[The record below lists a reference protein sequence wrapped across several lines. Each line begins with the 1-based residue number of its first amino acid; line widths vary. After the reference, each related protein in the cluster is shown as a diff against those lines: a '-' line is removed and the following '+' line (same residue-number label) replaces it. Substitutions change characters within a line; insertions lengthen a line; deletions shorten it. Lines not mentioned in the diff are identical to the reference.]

1 MNVLVTGAGGFI
13 GTALVQ
19 WLVSVSRGIPSGQR
33 FPSGAHPPVNTPLGA
48 IARLVL
54 IDQRLADVPADPRV
68 HAIEGD
74 FGDARVLREALQT
87 EMDVIFHLA
96 SVPGGLAE
104 REFELGMRV
113 NLHAMLALLEAVRR
127 QAHPPRFVFAS
138 TIGVYGVPLPDLV
151 DESTPAEPTLSYGA
165 QKRIGELLV
174 SDYSRRGFIEG
185 VSLRLP
191 GIVAR
196 PSQPSGLLSAFL
208 SDSIRTLAAGGTFTF
223 PVAAEGT
230 SWWMSR
236 SCIVGNLLH
245 AASMDATVLKSQRV
259 WLLPV
264 LHASMREIVDALAR
278 VHGDHVLQNARY
290 EPDAKL
296 QAQFA
301 SYPPL
306 HCPRSLA
313 AGFRHDG
320 TLESLV
326 QRALDS

>member
-1 MNVLVTGAGGFI
+1 MNVLITGAGGFI

-19 WLVSVSRGIPSGQR
+19 RLLLLD
-33 FPSGAHPPVNTPLGA
+33 TPLGA
-48 IARLVL
+48 IGRLVL
-54 IDQRLADVPADPRV
+54 IDQRLGGVSTDPRV

-74 FGDARVLREALQT
+74 FGDARVLSEALQT
-87 EMDVIFHLA
+87 EVDVIFHLA

-113 NLHAMLALLEAVRR
+113 NLQSTLALLEAVRR
-127 QAHPPRFVFAS
+127 QERRPRFVFAS
-138 TIGVYGVPLPDLV
+138 TIGVYGVPLPDVL

-165 QKRIGELLV
+165 QKLIGEILI
-174 SDYSRRGFIEG
+174 SDYSRRGYIDG
-185 VSLRLP
+185 ISLRLP

-208 SDSIRTLAAGGTFTF
+208 SDSIRTLAAGGKFTF
-223 PVAAEGT
+223 PVEADGT

-236 SCIVGNLLH
+236 RCIVDNLLH
-245 AASMDATVLKSQRV
+245 AASMDAAVLKSKRV

-264 LHASMREIVDALAR
+264 LHASMREIVAALSK
-278 VHGDHVLQNARY
+278 VHGNHVLENVRY
-290 EPDAKL
+290 EPNTQL

-306 HCPRSLA
+306 QCPRAIA

>member
-1 MNVLVTGAGGFI
+1 MNVLVTGAGGFV

-19 WLVSVSRGIPSGQR
+19 RLLS
-33 FPSGAHPPVNTPLGA
+33 VNTPLGS
-48 IARLVL
+48 IGRLVL
-54 IDQRLADVPADPRV
+54 VDQRFASVPVDPRV

-74 FGDARVLREALQT
+74 FGDTRVLREALQT
-87 EMDVIFHLA
+87 DADLIFHLA

-104 REFELGMRV
+104 REFEVGMRV

-127 QAHPPRFVFAS
+127 QGSRPRFVFAS

-151 DESTPAEPTLSYGA
+151 DENTPAEPTMSYGVK
-165 QKRIGELLV
+165 KRIGELLIA
-174 SDYSRRGFIEG
+174 DYSRRGFVEG
-185 VSLRLP
+185 LSLRLP

-196 PSQPSGLLSAFL
+196 LPQPSGLLSAFL

-223 PVAAEGT
+223 PVEADGT

-245 AASMDATVLKSQRV
+245 AASMDAARLKSQRV

-264 LHASMREIVDALAR
+264 LHASMREIVAALAR
-278 VHGDHVLQNARY
+278 VHGNHVLQNVRY
-290 EPDAKL
+290 EPDVHL

-306 HCPRSLA
+306 QCPRALA

-320 TLESLV
+320 TIESLV

>member
-1 MNVLVTGAGGFI
+1 MIVLITGAGGFI

-19 WLVSVSRGIPSGQR
+19 WLLS
-33 FPSGAHPPVNTPLGA
+33 VNTPLGA

-54 IDQRLADVPADPRV
+54 IDQRLDNVPTDPRV
-68 HAIEGD
+68 CAIEGD

-87 EMDVIFHLA
+87 DVDVIFHLA
-96 SVPGGLAE
+96 SVPGGWAE
-104 REFELGMRV
+104 REFEIGMRV
-113 NLHAMLALLEAVRR
+113 NLHAMLALLDAVRGQER
-127 QAHPPRFVFAS
+127 RPRFVFAS
-138 TIGVYGVPLPDLV
+138 TIGVYGVPLPDVV
-151 DESTPAEPTLSYGA
+151 DESTPAEPTMSYGA
-165 QKRIGELLV
+165 QKLIGEVLV
-174 SDYSRRGFIEG
+174 SDYSRRGFIDG

-196 PSQPSGLLSAFL
+196 PPQPSGLLSAFL
-208 SDSIRTLAAGGTFTF
+208 SDSIRTLSAGGRFTF
-223 PVAAEGT
+223 PVEANGT

-236 SCIVGNLLH
+236 CCIVGNLLH
-245 AASMDATVLKSQRV
+245 AASMDAAVLTSQRV

-264 LHASMREIVDALAR
+264 LHASMREIVAALAK
-278 VHGDHVLQNARY
+278 VHGDHVLQNVRY
-290 EPDAKL
+290 ECNATL

-306 HCPRSLA
+306 QCPRALA

>member
-1 MNVLVTGAGGFI
+1 MNVLVTGASGYI

-19 WLVSVSRGIPSGQR
+19 WLLR
-33 FPSGAHPPVNTPLGA
+33 VNTPLGA
-48 IARLVL
+48 IARVVLV
-54 IDQRLADVPADPRV
+54 DQRLPHVSVDARV

-74 FGDARVLREALQT
+74 FGDPRVLHEALQT
-87 EMDVIFHLA
+87 DVDVIFHLA

-113 NLHAMLALLEAVRR
+113 NLHATIALLEGSRR
-127 QAHPPRFVFAS
+127 QRHPPRFVFAS
-138 TIGVYGVPLPDLV
+138 TIGVYGVPLPELV

-196 PSQPSGLLSAFL
+196 PPQPSGLLSAFL
-208 SDSIRTLAAGGTFTF
+208 SDSIRTLAAGGKFTF
-223 PVAAEGT
+223 PVEADGT

-236 SCIVGNLLH
+236 SCIVTNLLH
-245 AASMDATVLKSQRV
+245 AACMDATILRSQRV

-278 VHGDHVLQNARY
+278 VHGGHVIRNVSF

-301 SYPPL
+301 NYPPL
-306 HCPRSLA
+306 QCPRSIA

-326 QRALDS
+326 QRALDA

>member
-1 MNVLVTGAGGFI
+1 MNVLITGAGGFI

-19 WLVSVSRGIPSGQR
+19 RLLLLD
-33 FPSGAHPPVNTPLGA
+33 TPLGA
-48 IARLVL
+48 IGRLVL
-54 IDQRLADVPADPRV
+54 IDQRLGGVSTDPRV

-74 FGDARVLREALQT
+74 FGDARALSEALQT
-87 EMDVIFHLA
+87 EVDVIFHLA

-113 NLHAMLALLEAVRR
+113 NLQSTLALLEAVRR
-127 QAHPPRFVFAS
+127 QERRPRFVFAS

-165 QKRIGELLV
+165 QKLIGEILI
-174 SDYSRRGFIEG
+174 SDYSRRGYIDG
-185 VSLRLP
+185 ISLRLP

-208 SDSIRTLAAGGTFTF
+208 SDSIRTLAAGGKFTF
-223 PVAAEGT
+223 PVEAEGT

-236 SCIVGNLLH
+236 SCIVANLLH
-245 AASMDATVLKSQRV
+245 AASMDAAVLKSKRA

-264 LHASMREIVDALAR
+264 LHASMREIVAALAK
-278 VHGDHVLQNARY
+278 VHGNHVRENVRY
-290 EPDAKL
+290 EPNAQL

-306 HCPRSLA
+306 QCPRAIA

-326 QRALDS
+326 QHALDS